1 MLNQFAAL
9 SLADQKAMLAT
20 LRGAYATARADAKAF
35 REQERITRESVKAFK
50 AEQKAQRQAQ
60 AIAKAQARLQKLLE
74 KQAAP
79 VGIKALKAAR
89 KPGKVVTYGAEDNR
103 IAAAIMAKKAKA

>member
-1 MLNQFAAL
+1 MLNQFASL

-35 REQERITRESVKAFK
+35 REQEKLTRAMTREM
-50 AEQKAQRQAQ
+50 KAQAKVARQAA
-60 AIAKAQARLQKLLE
+60 AIEKAQARLAKLLE

-79 VGIKALKAAR
+79 VGVKALKRSESTRLNSSHIPLSRMPSSA
-89 KPGKVVTYGAEDNR
+89 
-103 IAAAIMAKKAKA
+103 